1 MVKKKIELQLSSGDY
16 KRLQDLARDTGCTE
30 SGVFIQALK
39 VIEWIRDS
47 CASDRYPIAPTND
60 ITNALRRD
68 AYTTLN
74 WDYLFPGMVR
84 LIR

>member
-1 MVKKKIELQLSSGDY
+1 MAMKKIELQLSSGDY
-16 KRLQDLARDTGCTE
+16 KRLQDLVSDTGCTE

-39 VIEWIRDS
+39 VIEWVRDS
-47 CASDRYPIAPTND
+47 YASDRYPIAPTND

-68 AYTTLN
+68 AYTTLT
-74 WDYLFPGMVR
+74 WDYLFPGLVR